1 MSNNKYYGRSSSV
14 ISRDNSAFDS
24 GDRGP
29 SWFSDYVENLE
40 KAAVKSKKED
50 YNIFD
55 SINNIIGNKSK
66 YSNVEEAVIDMQKR
80 TGLYDLLHKKE
91 ASAEPEIFKKIPQM
105 KIFIDNFVE
114 DRPGISVE
122 AVVHD
127 MIKIND
133 IRANLPEK
141 TDVSDD
147 VKTYI
152 SNKIKEKQLKNPK
165 KDLNNPELG
174 KADLSVD
181 DGVSSD
187 NDPFKGC
194 DPARNGK

>member
-1 MSNNKYYGRSSSV
+1 MSNNKYYGRSSGV
-14 ISRDNSAFDS
+14 ISRDNSAFDN
-24 GDRGP
+24 GDREP

-40 KAAVKSKKED
+40 KAAVKSKKDD
-50 YNIFD
+50 YNLFN

-66 YSNVEEAVIDMQKR
+66 YSSVEEAVVDMQKR

-91 ASAEPEIFKKIPQM
+91 ASADPEIFKKIPQM
-105 KIFIDNFVE
+105 KTFIDNFVE

-122 AVVHD
+122 AVIHD

-141 TDVSDD
+141 TDVPDD
-147 VKTYI
+147 VKVYI
-152 SNKIKEKQLKNPK
+152 SNKIKEIKLNNPK
-165 KDLNNPELG
+165 KDLNNLDLG
-174 KADLSVD
+174 KMDLSVD
-181 DGVSSD
+181 DGISSD

-194 DPARNGK
+194 EPTRNGK